1 MCHLILISKFA
12 MPDSIKNAAKV
23 AAAGMV
29 RYYTGYR
36 SVRDWQFAF
45 IALEEAPL

>member
-1 MCHLILISKFA
+1 
-12 MPDSIKNAAKV
+12 MPDSIKKAAKV

-36 SVRDWQFAF
+36 SVRNWQFVF
-45 IALEEAPL
+45 IALGKAPL